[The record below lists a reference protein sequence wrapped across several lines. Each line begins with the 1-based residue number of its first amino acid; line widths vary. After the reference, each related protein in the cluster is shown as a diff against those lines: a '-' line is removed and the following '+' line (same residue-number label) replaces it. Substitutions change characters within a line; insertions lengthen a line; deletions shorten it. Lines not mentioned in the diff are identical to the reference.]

1 MATKRIA
8 VLGGSGF
15 VGRHLVAA
23 LTRAGHRT
31 RVLTRRR
38 SRSRHLLVMPT
49 CEIVE
54 TDVHRV
60 SNLSL
65 HLAGCDAAVNLAGI
79 LNEHAGPGGGFGD
92 AHAELPG
99 KLAQACRDNH
109 VGRVLHMSA
118 LGAGADA
125 PSEYLRTKFRGEQ
138 AAHAAGE
145 NGVSVTSFRP
155 SVIFGPGDSFFNR
168 FAGLL
173 ALSPLVFPLAC
184 PEARFAPVYVGD
196 VVRAF
201 LTALGDDSTAGER
214 YELCGPR
221 TYTLRELVAYTARVT
236 GRRRLIAGLG
246 DGLSRFQARVLER
259 LPGKPFSTDNYLSTK
274 VDSVCSINGLERLG
288 ITPRSVECVV
298 PRYLGGSERNA
309 WFGRLRASAHRDR
322 TPGGVRA
329 EADGLAGAAS
339 GISGTSGIEGSTAA

>member
-15 VGRHLVAA
+15 VGRQLVAA
-23 LTRAGHRT
+23 LTRAGHET

-99 KLAQACRDNH
+99 KLAEACRANH
-109 VGRVLHMSA
+109 IGRMLHMSA

-145 NGVSVTSFRP
+145 SGVAVTSFRP
-155 SVIFGPGDSFFNR
+155 SVIFGPGDGFFNR
-168 FAGLL
+168 FAELL
-173 ALSPLVFPLAC
+173 AFSPLVFPLAC

-201 LTALGDDSTAGER
+201 LTALGDDSTAGGMLR
-214 YELCGPR
+214 TVRTAHVHAPRAGRVHRQDHRPPAADRRAGRRALTVPGPR
-221 TYTLRELVAYTARVT
+221 ARAAAGQALQHRQLPVHEGRQRLLDQRAGTARDHPAQRGKRGAEV
-236 GRRRLIAGLG
+236 
-246 DGLSRFQARVLER
+246 SRGER
-259 LPGKPFSTDNYLSTK
+259 E
-274 VDSVCSINGLERLG
+274 ERMVRQ
-288 ITPRSVECVV
+288 PAS
-298 PRYLGGSERNA
+298 
-309 WFGRLRASAHRDR
+309 LR
-322 TPGGVRA
+322 PP
-329 EADGLAGAAS
+329 
-339 GISGTSGIEGSTAA
+339 